1 MRIETIHLQETDS
14 TNNYLR
20 GYKQEAGAEMTV
32 AVAEY
37 QYSGKGQGCNS
48 WESERGKNLLFSILF
63 RPGNV
68 RANGQ
73 FVISMAVSVAV
84 RDAFAAVTGGGISIK
99 WPNDIYAGNKK
110 ICGILIE
117 NRLSGS
123 KIKDCVIGI
132 GINVNQTRFVSSAPN
147 PVSLKM
153 LTGKE
158 HDTNILLDDI
168 LGRFCILLNDI
179 KSGGGNIELIRREYK
194 KSLFR
199 RDGYHLYRDKDGTFE
214 AEIYDTEDD
223 GHLLLRDRNGKV
235 RRYAFK
241 EVTFLIR
248 NDNS

>member
-1 MRIETIHLQETDS
+1 MKIETIHLQETDS

-32 AVAEY
+32 AVTEY
-37 QYSGKGQGCNS
+37 QYAGKGQGRNS

-63 RPGNV
+63 HPGNV
-68 RANGQ
+68 RAIGQ
-73 FVISMAVSVAV
+73 FAISMAVSVAI
-84 RDAFAAVTGGGISIK
+84 RDALAAVTGGGISIK
-99 WPNDIYAGNKK
+99 WPNDIYAGNRK

-117 NRLSGS
+117 NSLSGS
-123 KIKDCVIGI
+123 RIKDCVIGI
-132 GINVNQTRFVSSAPN
+132 GINVNQTIFVSGAPN

-168 LGRFCILLNDI
+168 LGRFGTLLSGI
-179 KSGGGNIELIRREYK
+179 KSGGGNMELIRREYK

-199 RDGYHLYRDKDGTFE
+199 RDGYHMYRDKDGTFE

-223 GHLLLRDRNGKV
+223 GHLLLRDRNGKT

-241 EVTFLIR
+241 EVTFLIKD
-248 NDNS
+248 DNS